1 MEAIKHAISTCS
13 RLYGAYPYTTVTC
26 VDPAFNSRS
35 GGMEY
40 PTFFTGGAYFLTRKG
55 IPSPEAVTIHE
66 FGHGYF
72 YGLVATNEFE
82 YPWMDEGFTSF
93 LDTEIYYQAY
103 GEPLYSKF
111 YFGIPLTFKNV
122 KIPVEAEGI
131 SDHRSTSTMDIMQRF
146 SWDFLNGNSYGANSY
161 AKGNLMLRM
170 LKRFIGEELFN
181 RMMKAYSQR
190 FWFKH
195 PRPQDFCDVVSE
207 FAGQDMSW
215 FLGQFIYGSGKLDYA
230 IESITS
236 RKADPP
242 RGWFDGRYETGSQ
255 VSGGSEAYESDVI
268 VRRLGEVKIPV
279 EVLVVF
285 EDGEKV
291 RNTWDGQYRW
301 RKFTYD
307 RPARVKMAVV
317 DPDFKLVLD
326 QNRTNN
332 SLMSKANSLA
342 PLKWMSNWMIWL
354 QHALELF
361 TVFGG

>member
-1 MEAIKHAISTCS
+1 
-13 RLYGAYPYTTVTC
+13 
-26 VDPAFNSRS
+26 
-35 GGMEY
+35 MEY

-82 YPWMDEGFTSF
+82 YPWMDEGFASF
-93 LDTEIYYQAY
+93 LDTEITYKAY

-111 YFGIPLTFKNV
+111 YFGIPLTFKDI
-122 KIPVEAEGI
+122 KIPIEAEGI
-131 SDHRSTSTMDIMQRF
+131 SDHRLTSTMDIMQRF
-146 SWDFLNGNSYGANSY
+146 SWNFLRENSYGANSY
-161 AKGNLMLRM
+161 SKGNLMLRT
-170 LKRFIGEELFN
+170 LKRFMGEDLFN

-195 PRPQDFCDVVSE
+195 PRPRDFYEVVSE

-215 FLGQFIYGSGKLDYA
+215 FWDQLIYGSSKLDYA
-230 IESITS
+230 IEGITS
-236 RKADPP
+236 RLAKAP
-242 RGWFDGRYETGSQ
+242 RGWFDGRYESGSRTTE
-255 VSGGSEAYESDVI
+255 GDETYESEVI
-268 VRRLGEVKIPV
+268 VRRLGGVKIPV

-285 EDGEKV
+285 ENGEKV
-291 RNTWDGQYRW
+291 RDTWDGQYRW
-301 RKFTYD
+301 RKFIFHHPS
-307 RPARVKMAVV
+307 RIMMAIV

-326 QNRTNN
+326 LNRTNN
-332 SLMSKANSLA
+332 SMMNKANTLA

-354 QHALELF
+354 QHALEVF